1 MSYIH
6 CITFHKKYVC
16 NNIKYFFFTDRYAPC
31 KLELR
36 KLISH
41 RQDCYETTMRRH
53 EWAEQEV
60 WKPRLPPPGW
70 RLRSQLVAHL
80 HEHKLGVNR

>member
-1 MSYIH
+1 M
-6 CITFHKKYVC
+6 
-16 NNIKYFFFTDRYAPC
+16 NNIIIILNINIITYFLDRYAPC

-41 RQDCYETTMRRH
+41 RQDCYDMTMKRH

-80 HEHKLGVNR
+80 HEHKSGVNRLNYNLLY

>member
-1 MSYIH
+1 MNSRV
-6 CITFHKKYVC
+6 K
-16 NNIKYFFFTDRYAPC
+16 NNFFIDRYAPC

-36 KLISH
+36 KLMSH
-41 RQDCYETTMRRH
+41 RQECYEMTMRRH

-80 HEHKLGVNR
+80 HEHKSGVNR